1 MIASGGLVYAQGGED
16 KEEQEDKE
24 DDNNKQNEDKNK
36 QNNNGNGGGGGGG
49 GGGDKNDVET
59 ESPSMQPSKSPT
71 QNPTRRPTTRSPT
84 RGPRTT
90 GLPTR
95 LPTNSPTNLPTA
107 SPFVSEV
114 RLPEISID
122 ITTVV
127 DDIFSFAALLLD
139 DGNNNREGLNIF
151 FRQFVKDLLIAS
163 RVVTSSTLESIDLKI
178 SLLPS
183 KGDEDDD
190 DNDDDDDRDEDS
202 SSSVEL
208 ETTRSSESTKFT
220 PMRIVLDGT
229 MSYYVKEGESTA
241 AADNNVL
248 LIEDNMSYTLAV
260 YFSFWTTDEM
270 VKTLSDFG
278 LSDPKI
284 TSVSVDGKVILVV
297 PTTTTAST
305 STITDNN
312 GSGDNNNNGD
322 VGGNLLVV
330 PNANDPASITS
341 SLEDDVTA
349 IVSRS
354 HTIQYSR
361 LLSTVP
367 ALLLI
372 LLSNILV

>member
-16 KEEQEDKE
+16 KEDQEDKE

-36 QNNNGNGGGGGGG
+36 QNEDNNKQNNNGGGGG
-49 GGGDKNDVET
+49 GGGDKNDVDT

-107 SPFVSEV
+107 SPVVSEV

-127 DDIFSFAALLLD
+127 EDIFSFAALLLD

-151 FRQFVKDLLIAS
+151 FRQFVKDLLIA
-163 RVVTSSTLESIDLKI
+163 K
-178 SLLPS
+178 
-183 KGDEDDD
+183 
-190 DNDDDDDRDEDS
+190 
-202 SSSVEL
+202 
-208 ETTRSSESTKFT
+208 STKFT

-229 MSYYVKEGESTA
+229 MSYYVEEGESTA

-297 PTTTTAST
+297 PTTTTTAST
-305 STITDNN
+305 SSITDDN
-312 GSGDNNNNGD
+312 GSGDNNDNNNSGD

-341 SLEDDVTA
+341 SSSEDDVTA

-361 LLSTVP
+361 LLSTVS

>member
-36 QNNNGNGGGGGGG
+36 QNEDNNKQ
-49 GGGDKNDVET
+49 DKNDVDT

-107 SPFVSEV
+107 SPVVSEV

-127 DDIFSFAALLLD
+127 EDIFSFAALLLD

-190 DNDDDDDRDEDS
+190 DNDDDDDEDEDS

-297 PTTTTAST
+297 PTTTTTAST

-312 GSGDNNNNGD
+312 GSGDNNNNNNGD

-330 PNANDPASITS
+330 PNANDPASIPS
-341 SLEDDVTA
+341 SSEDDVTA

-354 HTIQYSR
+354 HTIQYSG

>member
-1 MIASGGLVYAQGGED
+1 M
-16 KEEQEDKE
+16 
-24 DDNNKQNEDKNK
+24 
-36 QNNNGNGGGGGGG
+36 
-49 GGGDKNDVET
+49 
-59 ESPSMQPSKSPT
+59 
-71 QNPTRRPTTRSPT
+71 
-84 RGPRTT
+84 
-90 GLPTR
+90 
-95 LPTNSPTNLPTA
+95 
-107 SPFVSEV
+107 
-114 RLPEISID
+114 
-122 ITTVV
+122 
-127 DDIFSFAALLLD
+127 
-139 DGNNNREGLNIF
+139 
-151 FRQFVKDLLIAS
+151 KDLLIAS

-183 KGDEDDD
+183 KDDEDDN
-190 DNDDDDDRDEDS
+190 DNDDDDEDEDS
-202 SSSVEL
+202 SSSVEV

-312 GSGDNNNNGD
+312 GSGDNNNNNNGD

-341 SLEDDVTA
+341 SSEDDVTA